1 MPEILRSLIVVLLI
15 AYCIFYVSNR
25 YANVYHIDLK
35 VLSLRAKAW
44 YIITLAAFLSNN
56 FWIFCTITA
65 IVLFYAGK
73 KDKNPLALVCFVLF
87 AVPLFGTQ
95 IPGFGIVNYLFEIN
109 YFRLISLV
117 VLLPTYLGL
126 RRNNSISFGHYAADK
141 FIIGF
146 LAYQLILMFSGSS
159 LTNLLRVIFTNFLDI
174 FLPYY
179 VASRLLKT
187 VDQFEDVMRSLVIAS
202 AIVAAIGIV
211 EFLKGWLLYSA
222 LSFSLGIDWS
232 YGGYLLRG
240 DSLRA
245 LASSGQAI
253 VMGYM
258 MAIALGF
265 YWYLAAGIKD
275 TTKRNML
282 AALLLAGLIAPV
294 SRGPWVGVAC
304 MLGVIFALSPNPI
317 RNILKASTAGL
328 VVALLLVV
336 TPYADKFIEYLPFV
350 GSVDANNVDYR
361 KSLLENSWQVIQRN
375 LLFGSGDFMDNQEME
390 DLRAG
395 AGEGIVDVVNSYIAL
410 ALSGGLIGLGLFVGF
425 FTSCGWNVFKYQ
437 KNKHLDSSSVR
448 LGQALFATLIG
459 ILVIIYTVSSI
470 LFIPILYWLVGGMC
484 VGYVGLVLNLL
495 NKKSKSTYE

>member
-1 MPEILRSLIVVLLI
+1 MPEILRSLIVVLVI
-15 AYCIFYVSNR
+15 AYGIFFASNR
-25 YANVYHIDLK
+25 YASVYRIDVK
-35 VLSLRAKAW
+35 ALSLRTKAW
-44 YIITLAAFLSNN
+44 YAITLAAFLSNN

-65 IVLFYAGK
+65 IVLFHAGK

-109 YFRLISLV
+109 YFRMISLT
-117 VLLPTYLGL
+117 VLLPAYLIL
-126 RRNNSISFGHYAADK
+126 RKNKSIFFGHYGADK

-146 LAYQLILMFSGSS
+146 LAYQIMLMYSSSS

-187 VDQFEDVMRSLVIAS
+187 IEQFEDVMQSLVIAS

-222 LSFSLGIDWS
+222 LPYSLGIDWS

-258 MAIALGF
+258 MAVALGF

-275 TTKRNML
+275 TTKRNIL
-282 AALLLAGLIAPV
+282 AALLFAGLIAPV
-294 SRGPWVGVAC
+294 SRGPWVGVVC
-304 MLGVIFALSPNPI
+304 MLGVILALSPNPI
-317 RNILKASTAGL
+317 KNILKVSSVGL
-328 VVALLLVV
+328 VVALLLIV
-336 TPYADKFIEYLPFV
+336 TPYGDKLIEYLPFV

-375 LLFGSGDFMDNQEME
+375 LLFGSSDFMENQEME

-395 AGEGIVDVVNSYIAL
+395 AGEGIIDLVNSYVAI
-410 ALSGGLIGLGLFVGF
+410 ALSGGLIGLGLFAGF
-425 FTSCGWNVFKYQ
+425 FASCGWNVFKAQ
-437 KNKHLDSSSVR
+437 RNKFLDKASAR

-470 LFIPILYWLVGGMC
+470 LFIPVLYWLVGGMC
-484 VGYVGLVLNLL
+484 VGYVGLVLNLVE
-495 NKKSKSTYE
+495 KKARSKCE